1 MAVLCSNRSH
11 DFWNIFYCISFLVSS
26 KGIPVEIL
34 SVTPRI
40 IKELPNFTV
49 IYGYDVKYLLNGAE
63 YTAHSLEFY
72 ITVLVPGPMIPYST
86 TGKLLHN
93 GKVSLDKVKT
103 NMTYGV
109 VLWLFAIILL
119 AELY

>member
-1 MAVLCSNRSH
+1 
-11 DFWNIFYCISFLVSS
+11 
-26 KGIPVEIL
+26 
-34 SVTPRI
+34 
-40 IKELPNFTV
+40 
-49 IYGYDVKYLLNGAE
+49 
-63 YTAHSLEFY
+63 
-72 ITVLVPGPMIPYST
+72 MIPYST

-109 VLWLFAIILL
+109 VLWVFSIIFL